1 MPKAPLGVAADAT
14 DDDVAAGGDAVSD
27 EEHPATRE
35 IPAKPMQA
43 FNAAIRAVVAIQEF
57 NTRLVKTNSG
67 GRATFLGNERRG
79 AFLVGQA
86 GKSFDTVSDGNQGG
100 ERMTANT
107 VTGKNVLIAGGA
119 KNLGGLIS
127 RDLAAQGAR
136 AVAVHYNSEST
147 RSAAEETASA
157 VSAAGATAQLFQA
170 DLTSPAAVK
179 KLFDDAEEGLGS
191 IDIAINTTG
200 MVIKKP
206 FPEITEEDYDKI
218 FAINAKTAF
227 FFIQQAG
234 ARLSDRG
241 KIVTLVTSL
250 LSAFTVLYS
259 IYAGS
264 KAPVEHFTRAASKE
278 FGERGISVNAVA
290 PGPMETPFFYG
301 QETKESADYNQNAA
315 DLSKFTETGLTDPR
329 DIVPL
334 VRFLVSDGWWI
345 TGQTILANGGYTTR

>member
-1 MPKAPLGVAADAT
+1 MAD
-14 DDDVAAGGDAVSD
+14 
-27 EEHPATRE
+27 
-35 IPAKPMQA
+35 
-43 FNAAIRAVVAIQEF
+43 
-57 NTRLVKTNSG
+57 NTI
-67 GRATFLGNERRG
+67 
-79 AFLVGQA
+79 
-86 GKSFDTVSDGNQGG
+86 
-100 ERMTANT
+100 
-107 VTGKNVLIAGGA
+107 TGKNVLIAGGA

-136 AVAVHYNSEST
+136 AVAVHYNSEAT

-157 VSAAGATAQLFQA
+157 VSAAGAAVHLLQA
-170 DLTSPAAVK
+170 DLTSAAAVS
-179 KLFDDAEEGLGS
+179 KLFDDAKEAIGP

-206 FPEITEEDYDKI
+206 LREITEEDYDKI
-218 FAINAKTAF
+218 FAVNAKTAL

-234 ARLSDRG
+234 EKLSDRG

-250 LSAFTVLYS
+250 LSAFTGLYS

-278 FGERGISVNAVA
+278 FGERGISVTAVA

-301 QETKESADYNQNAA
+301 QETKDSAEYNQNAA
-315 DLSKFTETGLTDPR
+315 DLSKFTATGLTDPK